1 MKTAY
6 DVIRKPVIS
15 EKSMTGVAIKEYTFE
30 VAYGSS
36 KTEIKDAIEEIFGVE
51 VATVN
56 TMNYYGKEKRMGVH
70 VGNRA
75 KRKKAIVKLT
85 EKSKPIEF
93 FEGMM

>member
-15 EKSMTGVAIKEYTFE
+15 EKSMAGAANKEYTFE

-36 KTEIKDAIEEIFGVE
+36 KTEIKYAVEEIFGVE
-51 VATVN
+51 VKTVN
-56 TMNYYGKEKRMGVH
+56 TMNYYGKEKRQGVF

>member
-15 EKSMTGVAIKEYTFE
+15 EKSMDGVANKVYTFE
-30 VAYGSS
+30 VATDAS
-36 KTEIKDAIEEIFGVE
+36 KTEIKNAVEEIFKVTVE
-51 VATVN
+51 AVN

-70 VGNRA
+70 IGNRS
-75 KRKKAIVKLT
+75 KRKKAIVKLSAD
-85 EKSKPIEF
+85 SKPIEF